1 MWKDTPKR
9 KSAPAN
15 AIMPWKSARCVAFR
29 QPKASE
35 SLAEEQRRY
44 VR

>member
-9 KSAPAN
+9 KSAPA
-15 AIMPWKSARCVAFR
+15 ASAMPWKSARCDALR